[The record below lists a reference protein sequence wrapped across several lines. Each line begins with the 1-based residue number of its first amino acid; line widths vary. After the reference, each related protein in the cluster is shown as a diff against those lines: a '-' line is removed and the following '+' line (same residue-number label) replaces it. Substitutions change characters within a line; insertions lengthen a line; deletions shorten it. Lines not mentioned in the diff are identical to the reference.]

1 MGMGRPSRPR
11 QDPQLAAQRK
21 AEEERLARE
30 KAEAQRREDER
41 RKLTEQN
48 LLGQRSLQSEEIIG
62 YQGFRTRPM
71 QMGKS
76 IRS

>member
-21 AEEERLARE
+21 AEQERLARE
-30 KAEAQRREDER
+30 EAENKRREEER
-41 RKLTEQN
+41 LRLQREN